1 MSQHHDPVHPDSEHL
16 TAEVLAELDLGLLDA
31 ASAEHA
37 RHHLAQCAQCTQ
49 LHDDLAA
56 LTHSL
61 GSLGPSG
68 TASDSLDPMPA
79 DVWARLEDA
88 LAAEPVVTPE
98 GTATVVPMAPT
109 RKRRFGR
116 PGIGVVAAI
125 AGVALVGAIAIPTI
139 RNSGGNDVSIGAASD
154 SSSAEDAGRP
164 PSVDDFRATRSGTQ
178 YDEESL
184 DTQVNQLVA
193 ARSALFTSDDEDTE
207 SNVDAGDDDVASP
220 SPSVSPT
227 STAEAVQGSGVNL
240 QEAGALATSP
250 AAAQACLEGYLGVSG
265 VTPLAIDIGLW
276 DGKPAAVIV
285 LPKSDPTLAEVWVI
299 KPSCSTANAEDPL
312 IYFATITR

>member
-16 TAEVLAELDLGLLDA
+16 PAEVLADLDLGLLDD

-37 RHHLAQCAQCTQ
+37 RHHLEQCTQCAQ

-61 GSLGPSG
+61 GSLSASG
-68 TASDSLDPMPA
+68 TAGEVLDPMPD
-79 DVWARLEDA
+79 DVWHRLESA
-88 LAAEPVVTPE
+88 LATEPALTPE
-98 GTATVVPMAPT
+98 GAATVVPMAPV

-116 PGIGVVAAI
+116 PGIGVVAAV
-125 AGVALVGAIAIPTI
+125 AGVALVGAIAVPTI
-139 RNSGGNDVSIGAASD
+139 RSMNSNDPPIRADSGD
-154 SSSAEDAGRP
+154 SSSAEDAGRTP
-164 PSVDDFRATRSGTQ
+164 TADAFRATRSGTK
-178 YDEESL
+178 YDEDSL

-193 ARSALFTSDDEDTE
+193 ARSTLDNETADTQADDEYG
-207 SNVDAGDDDVASP
+207 GDDDSASP
-220 SPSVSPT
+220 GVSPT
-227 STAEAVQGSGVNL
+227 STAEAVVGSGVKL
-240 QEAGALATSP
+240 AKSGALATSP
-250 AAAQACLEGYLGVSG
+250 AAAQACLEGYLGLSD

-285 LPKSDPTLAEVWVI
+285 LPKDDPTLAEVWVI

-312 IYFATITR
+312 IYYATITR